1 MSLLEEKSTNL
12 NKLTRLDF
20 YYRADFTRLI
30 QELRTNRG
38 GSLSGMTLDEIVSQI
53 TILVHDYERQQGRSP
68 SVAATQP
75 QVSTLRNY
83 EKEVN
88 TIKNHREGILDYI
101 YSVYRYYLMGRNS
114 YNILDPTIFHVHAME
129 GLIAKI
135 HVILLKKDIQ

>member
-1 MSLLEEKSTNL
+1 MEEKSTNL

-53 TILVHDYERQQGRSP
+53 TILVHDFERQQGRSP

-83 EKEVN
+83 LEGSKHHQKPQGGNSRLHLFCLLVLFNGEKFVQ
-88 TIKNHREGILDYI
+88 HLG
-101 YSVYRYYLMGRNS
+101 S
-114 YNILDPTIFHVHAME
+114 YNFSCTCNGRLDS
-129 GLIAKI
+129 
-135 HVILLKKDIQ
+135 